1 MNKDNVSALLTGV
14 SVVAL
19 IVGFAIYFNNPELN
33 KSQLGDSSGQLI
45 TSDPNSKEGISNVK
59 LSIDKSQFKKAP
71 EFSGITSYI
80 NTNETKLS
88 ELKGKVVLVD
98 FWTYSCINCI
108 RTLPYLV
115 DWNQKYSD
123 KGLAI
128 VGIHSPEF
136 EFEKN
141 IDNVKQAVTRFGIKY
156 PVLLDN
162 DHGTWNAFQNSYWPR
177 KYLIDSEG
185 YIRYDHIGEGGY
197 VETENAIRNLL
208 AERSNQQGIE
218 ISNLNQTKLNIP
230 GAASVD
236 FNQIKTPELYF
247 GYQYARDQLG
257 NIEGFKPENAV
268 NYTTPGSNLEPNVI
282 YLQGLWKNN
291 PDSMELVGPEG
302 KIMLGYSA
310 KSVNIVAGGK
320 GEIAVK
326 EDGKD
331 TQTNNPSKGND
342 VDVNGKLSIDG
353 QRLYNIADHTKYGNH
368 NIEINAKGP
377 GFKIYTFT
385 FG

>member
-1 MNKDNVSALLTGV
+1 MNKDNISALLTGV
-14 SVVAL
+14 GVVAL
-19 IVGFAIYFNNPELN
+19 IVGFGIYFNNPEIN
-33 KSQLGDSSGQLI
+33 KSSLGNSDQSI
-45 TSDPNSKEGISNVK
+45 TSDPNSNNGISSAG

-71 EFSGITSYI
+71 EFTGITSYI
-80 NTNETKLS
+80 NTNATELS
-88 ELKGKVVLVD
+88 DLKGKVVLVD

-115 DWNQKYSD
+115 DWNHKYSD
-123 KGLAI
+123 KGLVI
-128 VGIHSPEF
+128 VGVHSPEF

-177 KYLIDSEG
+177 KYLVDSDG

-197 VETENAIRNLL
+197 VETENAIKNLL
-208 AERSNQQGIE
+208 SERSNQQGIE
-218 ISNLNQTKLNIP
+218 ISNINQTILTVP
-230 GAASVD
+230 GAQSVD

-247 GYQYARDQLG
+247 GYQYARAQLG
-257 NIEGFKPENAV
+257 NIEGFNPDKTV
-268 NYTTPGSNLEPNVI
+268 NYTIPTSNLKSNVI

-291 PDSMELVGPEG
+291 PDSMELVGPDG
-302 KIMLGYSA
+302 KIILSYSS

-320 GEIAVK
+320 GEISVK
-326 EDGKD
+326 EDGKN
-331 TQTNNPSKGND
+331 TQTNNPFKGNELD
-342 VDVNGKLSIDG
+342 TEGKLNIDG
-353 QRLYNIADHTKYGNH
+353 QRLYNIADHGDYGNH
-368 NIEINAKGP
+368 HIEINAKGS
-377 GFKIYTFT
+377 GFKLYTFT

>member
-1 MNKDNVSALLTGV
+1 MNKDNISALLTGV
-14 SVVAL
+14 GVVAL
-19 IVGFAIYFNNPELN
+19 IVGFAIYFNNPEIS
-33 KSQLGDSSGQLI
+33 KSSLSNSDQTI
-45 TSDPNSKEGISNVK
+45 TSDPNSNNGISGVG

-71 EFSGITSYI
+71 EFTGITSYI
-80 NTNETKLS
+80 NTNATKLS
-88 ELKGKVVLVD
+88 DLKGKVVLVD

-123 KGLAI
+123 KGLVI
-128 VGIHSPEF
+128 VGVHSPEF

-177 KYLIDSEG
+177 KYLVDSDG

-197 VETENAIRNLL
+197 VETENAIKNLL
-208 AERSNQQGIE
+208 SERSNQQGVE
-218 ISNLNQTKLNIP
+218 ISNINQTKLTVP
-230 GAASVD
+230 EGQSVD
-236 FNQIKTPELYF
+236 FSQIKTPELYF
-247 GYQYARDQLG
+247 GYQYARAQLG
-257 NIEGFKPENAV
+257 NIEGFNPDKTV
-268 NYTTPGSNLEPNVI
+268 NYTLPTSNLQPNVI

-291 PDSMELVGPEG
+291 PDSMELVGPDG
-302 KIMLGYSA
+302 KIILSYSS

-320 GEIAVK
+320 GEITVK
-326 EDGKD
+326 EDGKN
-331 TQTNNPSKGND
+331 TQTNNPVKGND
-342 VDVNGKLSIDG
+342 LDKEGKLNIDG
-353 QRLYNIADHTKYGNH
+353 QRLYNIADHGDYGNH
-368 NIEINAKGP
+368 HIEINAKGS
-377 GFKIYTFT
+377 GFKLYTFT

>member
-1 MNKDNVSALLTGV
+1 MNKDNISALLTGV
-14 SVVAL
+14 GVVAL
-19 IVGFAIYFNNPELN
+19 IVGFAFYFNNPVLN
-33 KSQLGDSSGQLI
+33 KSPLDNGNGQLI
-45 TSDPNSKEGISNVK
+45 TSDPNSKDDNSNVK
-59 LSIDKSQFKKAP
+59 LSMDKSEFKKAP

-88 ELKGKVVLVD
+88 DLKGKVVLVD

-123 KGLAI
+123 KGLVI

-177 KYLIDSEG
+177 KYLLDSEG

-208 AERSNQQGIE
+208 AEKSNQQGTE
-218 ISNLNQTKLNIP
+218 ISNLNQTKLNVP
-230 GAASVD
+230 EVASVD

-257 NIEGFKPENAV
+257 NTQGFNPEKAV
-268 NYTTPGSNLEPNVI
+268 NYTIPSPYLKPNLI

-291 PDSMELVGPEG
+291 PDSMELVGPQG
-302 KIMLGYSA
+302 KIMLSYSA
-310 KSVNIVAGGK
+310 KSINIVAGGK
-320 GEIAVK
+320 GELAVK

-331 TQTNNPSKGND
+331 NKTNNPFKGND
-342 VDVNGKLSIDG
+342 VDADGMFSIDG
-353 QRLYNIADHTKYGNH
+353 QRLYNIANHTNYGEH
-368 NIEINAKGP
+368 QIEIDAKGP

>member
-1 MNKDNVSALLTGV
+1 MNKDNISALLTGV
-14 SVVAL
+14 GVVAL

-33 KSQLGDSSGQLI
+33 KSTLGNSNGPII
-45 TSDPNSKEGISNVK
+45 TSDPNSNQGISNVK

-71 EFSGITSYI
+71 EFSQITTYI
-80 NTNETKLS
+80 NTNETRLS
-88 ELKGKVVLVD
+88 DLKGKVVLVD

-115 DWNQKYSD
+115 DWNQKYTD
-123 KGLAI
+123 KGLVI

-197 VETENAIRNLL
+197 VKTENAIRNLL

-218 ISNLNQTKLNIP
+218 ISNLNQRKSNVP
-230 GAASVD
+230 GVASVD

-247 GYQYARDQLG
+247 GYQYARDKLG
-257 NIEGFKPENAV
+257 NMEGFKPEKAV
-268 NYTTPGSNLEPNVI
+268 NYTTPGSNLESNVI

-302 KIMLGYSA
+302 KIMLAYSA

-326 EDGKD
+326 EDGND
-331 TQTNNPSKGND
+331 NQINNPSKGND
-342 VDVNGKLSIDG
+342 VDANGKLSIDG
-353 QRLYNIADHTKYGNH
+353 QRLYNIADHTNYGNH
-368 NIEINAKGP
+368 HIQINAKGP

>member
-1 MNKDNVSALLTGV
+1 MNKDNISALLTGV
-14 SVVAL
+14 GVVAL
-19 IVGFAIYFNNPELN
+19 IVGFAIYFNNPEIN
-33 KSQLGDSSGQLI
+33 KSSLGNSDQTI
-45 TSDPNSKEGISNVK
+45 TSNPNSSNGISGVG

-71 EFSGITSYI
+71 EFTGITSYI
-80 NTNETKLS
+80 NTNATKLS
-88 ELKGKVVLVD
+88 DLKGKVVLVD

-123 KGLAI
+123 KGLVI
-128 VGIHSPEF
+128 VGVHSPEF

-177 KYLIDSEG
+177 KYLVDSDG

-197 VETENAIRNLL
+197 VETENAIKNLL
-208 AERSNQQGIE
+208 SERSNQQGVE
-218 ISNLNQTKLNIP
+218 ISNINQTKLTVP
-230 GAASVD
+230 GTQSVD

-247 GYQYARDQLG
+247 GYQYATTQLG
-257 NIEGFKPENAV
+257 NIEGFNPDMTV
-268 NYTTPGSNLEPNVI
+268 NYTIPTSNLKPNVI

-291 PDSMELVGPEG
+291 PDSMELVGPDG
-302 KIMLGYSA
+302 KIILSYAS

-326 EDGKD
+326 EDGNK

-342 VDVNGKLSIDG
+342 LDIEGKLNIDG
-353 QRLYNIADHTKYGNH
+353 QRLYNIAEHGDYRNH
-368 NIEINAKGP
+368 HIEIKAKGS
-377 GFKIYTFT
+377 GFKLYTFT

>member
-1 MNKDNVSALLTGV
+1 MNKDNISALLTGV
-14 SVVAL
+14 GVVAL
-19 IVGFAIYFNNPELN
+19 IVGFAIYFNNPEIN
-33 KSQLGDSSGQLI
+33 KSSLGNSDQTI
-45 TSDPNSKEGISNVK
+45 TSDPNSNNGISGVG

-71 EFSGITSYI
+71 EFTGITSYI
-80 NTNETKLS
+80 NTNATKLS
-88 ELKGKVVLVD
+88 DLKGKVVLVD

-123 KGLAI
+123 KGLVI
-128 VGIHSPEF
+128 VGVHSPEF

-177 KYLIDSEG
+177 KYLVDSDG

-197 VETENAIRNLL
+197 VETENAIKNLL
-208 AERSNQQGIE
+208 SERSNQQGVE
-218 ISNLNQTKLNIP
+218 ISNINQTKLTVP
-230 GAASVD
+230 GAQSVD
-236 FNQIKTPELYF
+236 FSQIKTPELYF
-247 GYQYARDQLG
+247 GYQYARAQLG
-257 NIEGFKPENAV
+257 NIEGFNPDKTV
-268 NYTTPGSNLEPNVI
+268 NYTKPTSNLKPNVI

-291 PDSMELVGPEG
+291 PDSMELVGPDG
-302 KIMLGYSA
+302 KIILSYSS

-320 GEIAVK
+320 GEITVK
-326 EDGKD
+326 EDGNN
-331 TQTNNPSKGND
+331 TQTNNPFKGND
-342 VDVNGKLSIDG
+342 LDTEGKLNIDG
-353 QRLYNIADHTKYGNH
+353 QRLYNIAEHGDYGNH
-368 NIEINAKGP
+368 HIEIKAKGS
-377 GFKIYTFT
+377 GFKLYTFT